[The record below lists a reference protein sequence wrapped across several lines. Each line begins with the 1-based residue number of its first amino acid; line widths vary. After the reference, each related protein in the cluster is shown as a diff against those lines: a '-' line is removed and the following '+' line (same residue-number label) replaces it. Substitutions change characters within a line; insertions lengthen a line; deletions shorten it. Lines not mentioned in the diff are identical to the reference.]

1 MASKIGPKQAAKRG
15 NERFGAED
23 FEVKHR
29 PPDVDPQKAGR
40 DISDEEAG
48 IAGIVRKAD
57 DESRPALTEHG
68 SEEAR
73 QRGYVTPPET

>member
-1 MASKIGPKQAAKRG
+1 MAQNIGPRQAGKKG
-15 NERFGAED
+15 NEKFGAED
-23 FEVKHR
+23 EEVRRR
-29 PPDVDPQKAGR
+29 PPDVSEEKAGR
-40 DISDEEAG
+40 DVSDEEAG
-48 IAGIVRKAD
+48 VAGILRKAD